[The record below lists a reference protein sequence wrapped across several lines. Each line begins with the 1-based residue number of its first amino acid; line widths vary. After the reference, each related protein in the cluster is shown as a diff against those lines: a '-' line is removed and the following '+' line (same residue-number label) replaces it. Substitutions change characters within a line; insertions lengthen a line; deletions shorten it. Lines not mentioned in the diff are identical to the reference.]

1 MLAVIAGLFLVLL
14 CLLWLLVPM
23 FSGTPWIPT
32 RTGRIRKA
40 LQLAR
45 VKTGEVVYDLGC
57 GDGRVLVLAA
67 REFGAQTVGIEL
79 GPLQCAAAWSR
90 RIFSGTKDRIRVHWG
105 SFYRMDLKR
114 ADVVFAYLISSQA
127 KPLQAF
133 LEGQLK
139 PGARVVTISF
149 DFPDWEPEN
158 YDDEDLIFLYRM
170 PPVPGNI
177 GTFLARKSL
186 PT

>member
-1 MLAVIAGLFLVLL
+1 MLTIFAGLIFVLL
-14 CLLWLLVPM
+14 GLLWLLVPM
-23 FSGTPWIPT
+23 ISGTPWIPT
-32 RTGRIRKA
+32 RTVRIRKA
-40 LQLAR
+40 LQLAE

-67 REFGAQTVGIEL
+67 REFEARTVGIEL
-79 GPLQCAAAWSR
+79 GPLQCAAAWLR
-90 RIFSGTKDRIRVHWG
+90 GILSGAKDRIQVHWG
-105 SFYRMDLKR
+105 SFYRMDIKR
-114 ADVVFAYLISSQA
+114 ADVVFAYLTSAQA
-127 KPLQAF
+127 RPLQVF

-139 PGARVVTISF
+139 PGTRVVTISF

-158 YDDEDLIFLYRM
+158 YDDENLIFLYRM